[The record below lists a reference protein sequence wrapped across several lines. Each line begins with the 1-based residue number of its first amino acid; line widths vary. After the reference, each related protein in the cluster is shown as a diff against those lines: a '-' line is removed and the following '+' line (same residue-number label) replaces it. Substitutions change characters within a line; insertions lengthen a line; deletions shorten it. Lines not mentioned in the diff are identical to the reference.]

1 MWAGFG
7 FAEKLRTAHATEP
20 PMHLAAAI
28 GDALKIREFAFDGD
42 RFG

>member
-1 MWAGFG
+1 
-7 FAEKLRTAHATEP
+7 LRAADATEP

-28 GDALKIREFAFDGD
+28 GDALKIGEFTFDGY